1 MKWTPRIFLTS
12 FFMLA
17 LSTHGVKAADIIWTN
32 LNGGDWNTAANWSP
46 NIAPG
51 SSDNAYITNNGSYIV
66 TILGTVTVA
75 NFTVGAAGGPLTLN
89 VTGSLTLNGTGNVN
103 SGSAM
108 LLNGTLDGSGNLIVN
123 SSMTWSGGGIMR
135 GTGMLKI
142 SSGATLAINSAAG
155 PGVTQRLIDNFG
167 TITWSGSGD
176 MYNYGG
182 STLQNEPG
190 GLFDVKN
197 DQKWGT
203 QVGGSSGI
211 TVTNAGTIR
220 KSAGTGT
227 SAFGSVAFYNTGT
240 IDIQTGV
247 WDFPNYCQFYSGT
260 AFTGA
265 GTNRVDNNQATLNGS
280 ITSSNLELAVG
291 LSLSGNA
298 TVSGTVRWT
307 GGTLTGNG
315 SMTLTTNSQFLI
327 SGSNDK
333 SFSDYTINNSGT
345 TVWSG
350 TGNIQNTGSGI
361 FNNQSNGLFLIE
373 NDQIFGVQIGGS
385 AGITLNNSGVFI
397 KTNSTGVTT
406 FASVGINNNGIFD
419 AESGTIAFSAGGT
432 SSGNFNAAGGAVIDF
447 LGGEQV
453 LTNGASL
460 AGFGVIEVKGGKLTV
475 NAGVSPQNF
484 SMAGGE
490 LAGSGNLTILNNMV
504 WTGGQLDGG
513 GALTITN
520 GAALNIIT
528 TNATV
533 FPPVSL
539 AGRLLHNL
547 GTVTWSGTLDIYDR
561 GGGTFWNDVGGLLL
575 VQNDQQFGFQIGGSA
590 GITVTNAGTIRKT
603 AGPGTSSFGNVA
615 LYNTGTIDVQSGT
628 WDFANYSQFYSGT
641 AFTGAGTNRLDNN
654 QATLNGSITSQ
665 NLELATGLSL
675 SGNATVNGTVRWTG
689 GTLTGNGSMTLATN
703 SQFLISSGND
713 KSFSDYTINNSGT
726 AIWSGT
732 GNILNTGS
740 GKFNNQTN
748 GVFEIQN
755 DQILGVQIGGSPGIT
770 FTNAGVFTK
779 IGGTNTTTLGS
790 VAFQNG
796 NTVDIQTGTFSVP
809 GNFDPSPSG
818 ALRFTLGGTNA
829 GQSGRLVIGGLAV
842 LHGTLTIQLANGYF
856 PNAGDTFELLHY
868 GSKTGTFSAIYGLI
882 QDCGLRFT
890 PTITTTNILV
900 TASYVTESS
909 KPILSVQLVG
919 SSIEIFW
926 PCAFQSYTLQSSTNL
941 SQTNWSNVA
950 APGISHIILPLST
963 TNQFFRLLKSI

>member
-1 MKWTPRIFLTS
+1 MKRFFQLFFLSAFIFA
-12 FFMLA
+12 LA
-17 LSTHGVKAADIIWTN
+17 TFGVNAADLVWTN

-66 TILGTVTVA
+66 TILGTVTVS
-75 NFTVGAAGGPLTLN
+75 NFTVGTTGGPLTLN
-89 VTGSLTLNGTGNVN
+89 VTGSLTISGTGSVN

-155 PGVTQRLIDNFG
+155 PGIDTRLIDNFG

-227 SAFGSVAFYNTGT
+227 SAFGSVGFYNTGT
-240 IDIQTGV
+240 NDIQTGT
-247 WDFPNYCQFYSGT
+247 WDFANYCQFYSGT

-265 GTNRVDNNQATLNGS
+265 GTSRVDNNQATLNGL
-280 ITSSNLELAVG
+280 ITSENLELAVG
-291 LSLSGNA
+291 LDLHGDA

-307 GGTLTGNG
+307 GGTFTGNG

-327 SGSNDK
+327 SGGNDK
-333 SFSDYTINNSGT
+333 NFGDYTINNSGT
-345 TVWSG
+345 TIWTDS
-350 TGNIQNTGSGI
+350 GNILNTGSGI

-385 AGITLNNSGVFI
+385 AGITLNNSGTFI

-406 FASVGINNNGIFD
+406 FVSVGINNNGIFD
-419 AESGTIAFSAGGT
+419 AEGGTIAFSAGGT

-460 AGFGVIEVKGGKLTV
+460 TGSGAIEVKGGKLTV
-475 NAGVSPQNF
+475 NAGVSAQNF
-484 SMAGGE
+484 SMAGGVV
-490 LAGSGNLTILNNMV
+490 AGSGNLTILNSMI
-504 WTGGQLDGG
+504 WTGGQLEDG

-528 TNATV
+528 TNTAV

-547 GTVTWSGTLDIYDR
+547 GTVTWSGTLDIYNR

-575 VQNDQQFGFQIGGSA
+575 VQNDQVFGTQVGGSA

-603 AGPGTSSFGNVA
+603 AGSGTSSFGNVA
-615 LYNTGTIDVQSGT
+615 FYNTGTIDVQSGT

-641 AFTGAGTNRLDNN
+641 AFTGAGTNRVDN

-665 NLELATGLSL
+665 NLELAAGLGL
-675 SGNATVNGTVRWTG
+675 HGDATVSGTVRWTG
-689 GTLTGNGSMTLATN
+689 GTLTGNGSMTLTTN
-703 SQFLISSGND
+703 SQFLISGSND
-713 KSFSDYTINNSGT
+713 KSFGDYTINNSGNT
-726 AIWSGT
+726 IWSGT

-740 GKFNNQTN
+740 GTFNNQTN

-755 DQILGVQIGGSPGIT
+755 DQILGVQIGGSHGIT
-770 FTNAGVFTK
+770 FTNAGIFTK
-779 IGGTNTTTLGS
+779 TGGTNTTTLGS

-809 GNFDPSPSG
+809 GSFDPSPSG
-818 ALRFTLGGTNA
+818 ALQFTLGGTNA
-829 GQSGRLVIGGLAV
+829 GQSGRLVIGGMAT

-868 GSKTGTFSAIYGLI
+868 ASKTGSFSAIYGLI

-890 PTITTTNILV
+890 PTITATNIMV
-900 TASYVTESS
+900 TASYVTEPSQ
-909 KPILSVQLVG
+909 PLLSIQINGASV
-919 SSIEIFW
+919 EIFW
-926 PCAFQSYTLQSSTNL
+926 PCAFQSYTLQSSGNL
-941 SQTNWSNVA
+941 SLMNWSNVA
-950 APGISHIILPLST
+950 PAGISHIILPRST
-963 TNQFFRLLKSI
+963 TNQFFRLIQ